1 MSRSAYTESEL
12 HQINEEVWSHP
23 PAAGQERTGATCPA
37 CGADA
42 RVLVAWSGTGAHC
55 GAEVLKVNCD
65 GCGRAGRV
73 KPAESR
79 CPDFDAEQMQ
89 AIVELHQRGRIPGCP
104 TCATPLRVIDAH
116 TLGTLHYSAYCHRG
130 GGMGQL
136 AIAR

>member
-1 MSRSAYTESEL
+1 MSHSAYTESEL
-12 HQINEEVWSHP
+12 RRINEEVWSHP
-23 PAAGQERTGATCPA
+23 PAGGQERTGATCPA

-42 RVLVAWSGTGAHC
+42 RVLVSWSGTGAHC

-73 KPAESR
+73 KPAEAQ
-79 CPDFDAEQMQ
+79 CPGFTENQMRE
-89 AIVELHQRGRIPGCP
+89 IVELHQRGEITFCP
-104 TCATPLRVIDAH
+104 TCQTPLRIEDSH

-136 AIAR
+136 SFPR